1 MEVLQNSYNSLTE
14 NVKKLL
20 TYTNNLNKDLKNL
33 EIVINKNG
41 ELVLEG
47 FKSDRSELIKV

>member
-41 ELVLEG
+41 ELV
-47 FKSDRSELIKV
+47 